1 MAMSGYNYYSMPV
14 YYKASVTQTTPAATG
29 SDSIGGNAAMTME
42 EIGNFKVVETE
53 ISSKLKKLPKPIGYE
68 RGLLL
73 AQRNHKDSPG
83 FSKEDTEQNAD
94 VPLADSESWIPWLDD
109 RLERAVAEVFNFKPL
124 EDFWM
129 SLRNIH
135 VENEMTIILS
145 NTQTAEEVSRESA
158 DSTSPDRSE
167 NDNDDDTLTTS
178 TPAESNTILSET
190 EAATAVVLSQSGITQ
205 TTTTASVV
213 FESEQT
219 EQSSAPDQISFR
231 EEFIWN
237 LDAPPFVPHNL
248 INNLFCPILN
258 GIRTSDAP
266 LPILSAP
273 IVNSSHRQSFTSIDQ
288 ITLAIQVNILYCF
301 KLNN

>member
-1 MAMSGYNYYSMPV
+1 
-14 YYKASVTQTTPAATG
+14 
-29 SDSIGGNAAMTME
+29 ME
-42 EIGNFKVVETE
+42 EIGNFKVVEMLETE

-167 NDNDDDTLTTS
+167 NDNDDETLTTS

-190 EAATAVVLSQSGITQ
+190 AATAVVLSQSGITQ
-205 TTTTASVV
+205 TTTTASVA

-237 LDAPPFVPHNL
+237 LDAPPFVSHNL
-248 INNLFCPILN
+248 INNLSCPILN
-258 GIRTSDAP
+258 GIRTSDAL
-266 LPILSAP
+266 LPILSTP
-273 IVNSSHRQSFTSIDQ
+273 IVNSSHRQNFTSIDQ
-288 ITLAIQVNILYCF
+288 ITLAIQSRPSIVHAKPSQSRNFPFVQRSGDGIVMPACYSGQF
-301 KLNN
+301 QQVGSFM